1 MPNFI
6 VNTLTYA
13 GESVIAAAMAGTQMV
28 VTRVQV
34 GSGTAATG
42 TSLPGLTALIAP
54 VMNLT
59 PVPPTVSANN
69 IQQGEVIVM
78 ATLDTANVATTF
90 SLAELGVWATSGGGS
105 EQLIAYC
112 QALSPYD
119 SIAPGSGI
127 SRLQLQLQVPIV
139 VGVGA
144 SVSITLQPGNPVF
157 VPPVVAGPGII
168 VQAPTDASG
177 HVTEWIVSTPQITQ
191 NTTLYV
197 ANENNDVAPNFTTLN
212 KAMAYLGGFAIA
224 AGIQVTINMAA
235 ETFNQT
241 TAQEVAHPNG
251 QQITIQGA
259 IYPATS
265 FTNVGAIT
273 GGAGN
278 WSVKLLGVAD
288 TSHIA
293 IGTWLILTYLNPN
306 AQAGLVGGMWKV
318 TAISGSTV
326 TVQNWYWG
334 ASWPSM
340 SGVSGNIQPLG
351 SIIDVTQRGNDGIDI
366 AGGGI
371 GLLQNIGIIFTGA
384 ANTNYPA
391 TGISHTTG
399 AGYYLNVGVYGFTSN
414 VGDSSGFAIE
424 TPDGVTLDT
433 CAASYC
439 DNGLTGAGYMNI
451 YNCCFTDN
459 TQFGI
464 WIFEGATCTVDPYGG
479 GPTGTGTN
487 PDGYSF
493 CCGNNS
499 NGVQVIDKSLFIC
512 SALWGSGRQGG
523 GFLTV
528 SYNQQNGVKIHNM
541 STGGCQS
548 STGAFG
554 FAGNNG
560 SYDVVLDTLST
571 FTGHGFIAAGARY
584 NVTPGTLSGDGC
596 LLN

>member
-1 MPNFI
+1 MPNFV

-28 VTRVQV
+28 ITRVQV
-34 GSGTAATG
+34 GSGTAGTG
-42 TSLPGLTALIAP
+42 TSLPTLTALIAP

-59 PVPPTVSANN
+59 PVPPLVSANN
-69 IQQGEVIVM
+69 LEQGEVIVM
-78 ATLDTANVATTF
+78 ATLDTANVVSTF
-90 SLAELGVWATSGGGS
+90 SLAELGVWATSGGGA

-157 VPPVVAGPGII
+157 VPPVVAGPGIV

-241 TAQEVAHPNG
+241 VPQVINHPNG

-265 FTNVGAIT
+265 FTNIGTIT
-273 GGAGN
+273 GSAGN
-278 WSVKLLGVAD
+278 WSVKLLGVTD

-293 IGTWLILTYLNPN
+293 VNTWLILTYLNPN

-318 TAISGSTV
+318 TAVSGSTV
-326 TVQNWYWG
+326 TVQNWYWA

-340 SGVSGNIQPLG
+340 TGVSGNIQPLG
-351 SIIDVTQRGNDGIDI
+351 TIIDVTLKGVDGIDI
-366 AGGGI
+366 DGAGV
-371 GLLQNIGIIFTGA
+371 GLMQNIGIIYTAGA
-384 ANTNYPA
+384 STNFPA
-391 TGISHTTG
+391 TGLSLGNG
-399 AGYYLNVGVYGFTSN
+399 AAYFLNIGVNGFTSN
-414 VGDSSGFAIE
+414 VANSSGFGMESTEGA
-424 TPDGVTLDT
+424 TLDT
-433 CAASYC
+433 CAASNC
-439 DNGLTGAGYMNI
+439 DNGLTGVGFMAV
-451 YNCCFTDN
+451 YNCCFNSN

-464 WIFEGATCTVDPYGG
+464 WIFTGATCRVTSYGG

-487 PDGYSF
+487 PDGSSF
-493 CCGNNS
+493 VCGNIGD
-499 NGVQVIDKSLFIC
+499 GVHVGDKSYFVC
-512 SALWGSGRQGG
+512 STLWGSGRQGG

-528 SYNQQNGVKIHNM
+528 AYNEKNGISIYNM
-541 STGGCQS
+541 ATAACQS
-548 STGAFG
+548 GTAAFG
-554 FAGNNG
+554 FAGNAG
-560 SYDVVLDTLST
+560 SYDVSISLLSSFSGHT
-571 FTGHGFIAAGARY
+571 FITGGARY
-584 NVTPGTLSGDGC
+584 NVTPGTLSADGC
-596 LLN
+596 YVN